1 MIMLNE
7 LLNKLTLE
15 EKIGQLVQVDP
26 SVYDISDKTELFGV
40 SDSTYYV
47 KKDRYLY
54 GSILGINNKNHAIRI
69 QKQYLENAKHKIPLL
84 FMSDVIHG
92 CHTIFPVPLAQGAS
106 FNRNLVRKAASI
118 AAKEAASSGI
128 HVTFS
133 PMVDVTRD
141 IRWGRVTEGY
151 GEDAYLTG
159 EMGYELVKGYQGDF
173 SKDNIAACLKHF
185 AGYGAPE
192 AGRDYNEVTLSK
204 ETFFNFYMPAY
215 ARTLEAHPELVMT
228 SFNTLF
234 GIPATANKYL
244 LRDIL
249 RGQYR
254 YNGVIISDFA
264 STANMIAHKYAD
276 SPLSAAMKSIKAGLD
291 IDMMSDVYSKHLKL
305 AAEKDPSILKLIDDA
320 VLNVLKL
327 KEKLGLFKD
336 PYRGLIEDSQD
347 RQFYDDGTNLE
358 LAIESTVLLKNNNL
372 PLKNEKVHLM
382 GEYADSRRTNGSW
395 SWVGGHISNN
405 KTLKEV
411 FPNQTS
417 YEEADIIIYC
427 FGEGERESGESQSK
441 TIPSVKLEDVKILKR
456 LHENGKKVIGVVYSG
471 RPLILTAVEP
481 YLDSIVFAFYLGNQ
495 MSEAIKQL
503 LLGEANF
510 SGRLPMSIPLN
521 VGQIP
526 MSYRQFSTS
535 RPRNTDDLTEQYVS
549 NYKDSPNTPLYYF
562 GDGLSYSEVKYH
574 TLTLNKTKLS
584 KGEALKLSV
593 KLENLSHICTKEV
606 VQVYINDLFSEIVRP
621 KMELIRFEKVAL
633 NPRQTLL
640 VELEL
645 KYESFMYKDGNNVSR
660 LEAGPIEIMIGSP
673 RKIVLQETIE
683 IM

>member
-1 MIMLNE
+1 
-7 LLNKLTLE
+7 
-15 EKIGQLVQVDP
+15 
-26 SVYDISDKTELFGV
+26 
-40 SDSTYYV
+40 
-47 KKDRYLY
+47 
-54 GSILGINNKNHAIRI
+54 
-69 QKQYLENAKHKIPLL
+69 
-84 FMSDVIHG
+84 
-92 CHTIFPVPLAQGAS
+92 
-106 FNRNLVRKAASI
+106 I

-173 SKDNIAACLKHF
+173 SNENVAACLKHF
-185 AGYGAPE
+185 AGYGAPD

-204 ETFFNFYMPAY
+204 ETFFNYYMPAY
-215 ARTLEAHPELVMT
+215 AKTLEANPQLVMT

-249 RGQYR
+249 RGQYKF
-254 YNGVIISDFA
+254 NGVIISDFA
-264 STANMIAHKYAD
+264 STANMISHKYAD
-276 SPLSAAMKSIKAGLD
+276 SSLSAAIKSIKAGLD
-291 IDMMSDVYSKHLKL
+291 IDMMSDVYSKHLYH
-305 AAEKDPSILKLIDDA
+305 AAEKDPSILKLIDEA
-320 VLNVLKL
+320 TLNVLKI

-336 PYRGLIEDSQD
+336 PYRGLVEDNQSP
-347 RQFYDDGTNLE
+347 QFYDDGTNLE
-358 LAIESTVLLKNNNL
+358 LAIESVVLLKNNNL
-372 PLKNEKVHLM
+372 PLKNEKVYLM

-405 KTLKEV
+405 KTLKEI

-417 YEEADIIIYC
+417 YEAADVIIYC

-441 TIPSVKLEDVKILKR
+441 TNPSVKQKDVNQLKQ
-456 LHENGKKVIGVVYSG
+456 LHEDGKKVIGVVYSG
-471 RPLILTAVEP
+471 RPLILTEVET

-495 MSEAIKQL
+495 MSEAIKRL
-503 LLGEANF
+503 LLGEVNF
-510 SGRLPMSIPLN
+510 SGRLPISIPLN

-526 MSYRQFSTS
+526 MYYGQFSTS

-574 TLTLNKTKLS
+574 SLTLNKTTLS
-584 KGEALKLSV
+584 EGETVKLSV
-593 KLENLSHICTKEV
+593 KLENLSNIFTKEV

-621 KMELIRFEKVAL
+621 KMELVLFEKVSL
-633 NPRQTLL
+633 NPKQTL
-640 VELEL
+640 VMELEL
-645 KYESFMYKDGNNVSR
+645 KYESFMYKDGNNENK
-660 LEAGPIEIMIGSP
+660 LEEGPIEIMIGSP
-673 RKIVLQETIE
+673 RKIFLQETIE
-683 IM
+683 IL